1 MLEAIDKFRP
11 DLVTNH
17 SIETAL
23 SLVRLYDLHLKPK
36 QPVDIGPLLESFE
49 LRFEEDLPETTW
61 GFTLDLNHK
70 IIITINGNLSTE
82 LARYVAVHEIG
93 HVSCWHPNQLHAC
106 VQGRVLYDTMETEAS
121 TVAAY
126 VLVPREA
133 VTGPPLSRKAAVIIA
148 AQYQVP
154 PELVLVRQQL
164 FYLSGG
170 F

>member
-1 MLEAIDKFRP
+1 MLVVLDEFKP
-11 DLVTNH
+11 ELVTNH

-23 SLVRLYDLHLKPK
+23 SLIRLYDLHLNPC
-36 QPVDIGPLLESFE
+36 QPVDIGRLLECFE
-49 LRFEEDLPETTW
+49 LRFEEDLPESTW

-70 IIITINGNLSTE
+70 IIITINSNLSTE
-82 LARYVAVHEIG
+82 LSRYVAVHEIG

-106 VQGRVLYDTMETEAS
+106 VQGRLLYDQMEMEAT

-133 VTGPPLSRKAAVIIA
+133 ITGPPLSLRAAGIIA
-148 AQYQVP
+148 AEYQVP
-154 PELVLVRQQL
+154 PDLVLIRQQL